1 MDICIT
7 PAPLGGREQA
17 VPSKSHAH
25 RLLLC
30 AALCRESTLLHI
42 PAPSVDILVTMDCL
56 RALGC
61 QIDSL
66 PGGDFRLTPPE
77 HISPSPALFCRESG
91 STLRFL
97 LPVAAALGSEAR
109 FSGEG
114 RLPERPLEPLLTQ
127 LMEHGAAFSAP
138 SLPFTLSGKRKGG
151 VFTLP
156 GDVSS
161 QYITGLLLAAPLMAE
176 GCEILLTSPLQS
188 APYVEM
194 TLSAMAQFGVT
205 VEKTSQGFRVAPGQH
220 CQSPGPV
227 TAEGDWSGAAF
238 FLCAGALGGPVTVSG
253 LAPRSSQGDKAVAD
267 ILRDMGAILSW
278 DGDALTVS
286 RGALR
291 AVTVDS
297 TPIPDLIP
305 VLALTA
311 ACCEGESRFTNAGRL
326 RLKESDRLSAICRM
340 IVELGGTAFCEG
352 DTLIVRGGTLRGGTV
367 HSGGDHRMAMAAA
380 VAACLCQQPVMIEQ
394 AQAVDKSY
402 PSFWEEY
409 NKRGGKTHE
418 LHLRP

>member
-7 PAPLGGREQA
+7 PALLGGREQA

-42 PAPSVDILVTMDCL
+42 PAPSQDILVTMDCL

-66 PGGDFRLTPPE
+66 PGGDFRLIPPE
-77 HISPSPALFCRESG
+77 HFSPSPALFCRESG

-97 LPVAAALGSEAR
+97 LPVAAALGVEAH

-114 RLPERPLEPLLTQ
+114 RLPERPLDELLTQ

-138 SLPFTLSGKRKGG
+138 LLPFTLSGKLEGG

-161 QYITGLLLAAPLMAE
+161 QYITGLLLAAPLMEE

-194 TLSAMAQFGVT
+194 TL
-205 VEKTSQGFRVAPGQH
+205 
-220 CQSPGPV
+220 
-227 TAEGDWSGAAF
+227 
-238 FLCAGALGGPVTVSG
+238 
-253 LAPRSSQGDKAVAD
+253 
-267 ILRDMGAILSW
+267 
-278 DGDALTVS
+278 
-286 RGALR
+286 
-291 AVTVDS
+291 
-297 TPIPDLIP
+297 
-305 VLALTA
+305 
-311 ACCEGESRFTNAGRL
+311 
-326 RLKESDRLSAICRM
+326 
-340 IVELGGTAFCEG
+340 
-352 DTLIVRGGTLRGGTV
+352 
-367 HSGGDHRMAMAAA
+367 
-380 VAACLCQQPVMIEQ
+380 
-394 AQAVDKSY
+394 
-402 PSFWEEY
+402 
-409 NKRGGKTHE
+409 
-418 LHLRP
+418 

>member
-61 QIDSL
+61 KIDSL

-77 HISPSPALFCRESG
+77 HFSPSPALFCRESG

-97 LPVAAALGSEAR
+97 LPVAAALGVEAR

-138 SLPFTLSGKRKGG
+138 ILPFTLSGKLKGG

-161 QYITGLLLAAPLMAE
+161 QYITGLLLAAPLMEE
-176 GCEILLTSPLQS
+176 GCEIVLTSPLQS

-194 TLSAMAQFGVT
+194 TLSAMAQFGVM
-205 VEKTSQGFRVAPGQH
+205 VERTSQGFLVPPGQH
-220 CQSPGPV
+220 YQSPGPV

-253 LAPRSSQGDKAVAD
+253 LAPCSSQGDKAVAD

-297 TPIPDLIP
+297 APIPDLIP

-311 ACCEGESRFTNAGRL
+311 VFCEGESRFTNAGRL

-340 IVELGGTAFCEG
+340 IEDLGGTAFCEG
-352 DTLIVRGGTLRGGTV
+352 DTLIVRGGILRGGTV

-380 VAACLCQQPVMIEQ
+380 VAACLCRQPVIIRQ

-409 NKRGGKTHE
+409 NKRGGKAHE

>member
-42 PAPSVDILVTMDCL
+42 PAPSQDILVTMDCL

-61 QIDSL
+61 KIDSL

-77 HISPSPALFCRESG
+77 HFSPSPDLFCRESG

-97 LPVAAALGSEAR
+97 LPVAAALGVEAH

-114 RLPERPLEPLLTQ
+114 RLPERPLDELLTQ

-138 SLPFTLSGKRKGG
+138 LLPFTLSGKLKGG

-161 QYITGLLLAAPLMAE
+161 QYITGLLLAAPLMEE

-205 VEKTSQGFRVAPGQH
+205 AEKTPQGFRVPPGQRY
-220 CQSPGPV
+220 QSPGPIA
-227 TAEGDWSGAAF
+227 AEGDWSGAAF

-253 LAPRSSQGDKAVAD
+253 LAPCSSQGDKAVAD
-267 ILRDMGAILSW
+267 ILRDMGAVLSW

-286 RGALR
+286 RGTLR
-291 AVTVDS
+291 CVTVDS
-297 TPIPDLIP
+297 APIPDLIP

-340 IVELGGTAFCEG
+340 ITDLGGTAFCEG
-352 DTLIVRGGTLRGGTV
+352 DTLIVRGGTLGGGTV
-367 HSGGDHRMAMAAA
+367 TSGGDHRMAMAAA
-380 VAACLCQQPVMIEQ
+380 VAACLCRRPVIIGQ

-409 NKRGGKTHE
+409 NKRGGKAHE